1 MPEMPFP
8 SLMQAIALD
17 YKTYKGLRS
26 KIADFRDDGI
36 LIYPPDR
43 KGTTLNLPVGG
54 KVAVQFFDEE
64 SAYEF
69 YSTVLQ
75 RIEEPFIS
83 YLLSFPQQVNV
94 IQRRRFY
101 RLKVTNLEL
110 NYCLVSQKEAKG
122 RSDAAKLPLKE
133 YDKGKIY
140 DISGS
145 GVAFF
150 VGTNGD
156 ELKPSRYLHLQIDLH
171 TDFIETH
178 AQVIR
183 QFSIKDKLCV
193 GTEFVGLEEKLTD
206 RIVAYI
212 FKTQLA
218 ERRKLLG
225 Y

>member
-8 SLMQAIALD
+8 NLMQAIALD
-17 YKTYKGLRS
+17 YKTYKDLRS

-54 KVAVQFFDEE
+54 RVVVRFFDEE

-75 RIEEPFIS
+75 RLEVPFVS

-94 IQRRRFY
+94 IQRRKFY

-110 NYCLVSQKEAKG
+110 NYCLVLQKEARG
-122 RSDAAKLPLKE
+122 RLDVAKLPPKE
-133 YDKGKIY
+133 YDKGKIH

-145 GVAFF
+145 GVSFF
-150 VGTNGD
+150 VGARGD
-156 ELKPSRYLHLQIDLH
+156 ELKPLKYLHLQIDLP
-171 TDFIETH
+171 TDFIETY

-183 QFSIKDKLCV
+183 QFSIKDKLYV
-193 GTEFVGLEEKLTD
+193 GTEFVGLEEKSID
-206 RIVAYI
+206 RIVGYV

-218 ERRKLLG
+218 ERSEFLG
-225 Y
+225 L

>member
-17 YKTYKGLRS
+17 YKAHKEMRS

-43 KGTTLNLPVGG
+43 KGTTFNLPVGG
-54 KVAVQFFDEE
+54 KVAVRFFDEE

-69 YSTVLQ
+69 LSTVLQ
-75 RIEEPFIS
+75 RVEEPFLS

-94 IQRRRFY
+94 LQRRRFY

-110 NYCLVSQKEAKG
+110 NYCLISQKEAKG
-122 RSDAAKLPLKE
+122 MVNADKLPPKD
-133 YDKGKIY
+133 YNKGKIY
-140 DISGS
+140 NISGS
-145 GVAFF
+145 GIAFF
-150 VGTNGD
+150 IGEKKD
-156 ELKPSRYLHLQIDLH
+156 EIKPKRFLHLQIDLP
-171 TDFIETH
+171 TDFIETY

-183 QFSIKDKLCV
+183 QFSIKDRV
-193 GTEFVGLEEKLTD
+193 YAGATFIGLEEKITD

-212 FKTQLA
+212 FKIQLE

-225 Y
+225 L